1 MINSIITFSIRN
13 KLVIG
18 LFVLG
23 LIFWGGYSLRQLPI
37 DALPDITSNQVQVIT
52 QSPALATSEVE
63 KFITYPLEISLR
75 TIPNVK
81 DIRSVSRMGLS
92 IITVVFEDEVATE
105 VTRQQVAEKLKAAE
119 PYLLQGAGVPEMAP
133 ITTGLGEFF
142 QYTLEVDPAFKDQ
155 YSLADL
161 RTYQDW
167 LIKRQLLGIKGVVE
181 VSSFGGDLK
190 QYEVAVNPERLR
202 AMNVSVNQVFK
213 AIQINNSNSGGSYLE
228 KGTDAYFIRSE
239 GMLTSLEDIENTVV
253 AQRGE
258 AGLPILVKDVAKV
271 GFGKAVRYGAMTRN
285 GEGEAVGGVMLLL
298 KGANAN
304 QVVQDVKVQM
314 EIIGKTLPQ
323 GIKIVPYLDRSVL
336 IGRSIN
342 TVEKNLIEGGLIVVF
357 ILVLLLG
364 NWRAGLIVASV
375 IPLCLLFAFALMHI
389 FGVSANLMS
398 LGAIDFG
405 LIVDGAVIIVESIIH
420 RLHSHRKG
428 EELSQQAMDEEVGIS
443 AKAIF
448 GSAAFGV
455 IIILIVYLPIMALGG
470 IEGKMFRPMAQTV
483 SFAILGALILSLTY
497 VPMMSALFLDKK
509 ISHEITIADRIMGF
523 LYRGYQ
529 PIIHW
534 ALQQRKWVVIGA
546 FGLFSASIALF
557 MTLGGEFIPELNEGD
572 FAVETLLPTNAS
584 LSQSIKVNTAAQAM
598 LLKKF
603 PTEIKQ
609 VVSRIGASEIP
620 TDPMGIN
627 SCDLIIQLKDPSE
640 WKNAE
645 TMEELEEKM
654 DAALDVYPEVNFE
667 FTQPIQMRF
676 NELIAGVKSDIAVKI
691 FGEDLQELFDH
702 ATEASR
708 YIRSIDGVGD
718 IKVQQIDGIPQLV
731 VKYNRVKMAQYG
743 LNVNEVNSAIKMTF
757 AGETAGIVMEGEK
770 RFDLVIR
777 MDSVHRQDIQNLR
790 ELYID
795 LPSGSQIP
803 LQEVADVNYENAPL
817 EISRDNT
824 HRRITIGINV
834 RGRDVESVVADIQ
847 KAMKDKIVLP
857 AGYYVT
863 YGGTFENLQAA
874 KSRLALVVPIALAL
888 IFILLFFTFQSFLE
902 ASIIYLAI
910 PLSAIGGVVAL
921 WLRGMP
927 FSVSAGIG
935 FIALFGVAVLNGI
948 VLLSYFK
955 QLADEGLGVE
965 ERLKKGLE
973 LRFRPVIMT
982 AAVASLGFLPMAL
995 SHSPGAEVQRPLATV
1010 VIGGLITAT
1019 FLTLVVIPVVYSLV
1033 MGRREQK
1040 LKAKGLGMIVL
1051 FILMSF
1057 SSTASGLRTP
1067 DFGLSTSD
1075 YRLVTSDSRLS
1086 TKSRSDDPLTKSN
1099 SDDSPIST
1107 LYSPL
1112 STLSLKAC
1120 LAQASQKNA
1129 LLATG
1134 LADVKTAEAFINSGK
1149 ELPKGTVDAQY
1160 GKTQT
1165 STSQDYTLMFSQSIP
1180 WPTLLKAQV
1189 KALTS
1194 AKVMSEK
1201 RLKITQNLVASSVKF
1216 YYYQILAQQKNLQFL
1231 ASQDSLYTQMKRAAT
1246 IKFEQG
1252 ETNRLELMAAETRLR
1267 EFQQKRI
1274 ALEADQKTA
1283 YQNLAYWINEPGEFE
1298 IEGKESLAM
1307 ESGATGLDLSKNP
1320 TIELLAEQ
1328 VEHGK
1333 LLTAVERER
1342 LKPDVRIGMTN
1353 QSIENVGG
1361 QNFIQAGLAIPI
1373 FGKGQKAKIASA
1385 KLQEEAFIS
1394 QKIQAES
1401 ALQTDYK
1408 NAEAAVAKYRASL
1421 AYYTATALP
1430 QAALLEK
1437 TALKSYQQGEIEYVE
1452 MLQNTQQAWQI
1463 RESYIREVNAYNQAI
1478 ITRQTLIGNE

>member
-1 MINSIITFSIRN
+1 
-13 KLVIG
+13 
-18 LFVLG
+18 
-23 LIFWGGYSLRQLPI
+23 
-37 DALPDITSNQVQVIT
+37 
-52 QSPALATSEVE
+52 
-63 KFITYPLEISLR
+63 
-75 TIPNVK
+75 
-81 DIRSVSRMGLS
+81 
-92 IITVVFEDEVATE
+92 
-105 VTRQQVAEKLKAAE
+105 
-119 PYLLQGAGVPEMAP
+119 
-133 ITTGLGEFF
+133 
-142 QYTLEVDPAFKDQ
+142 
-155 YSLADL
+155 
-161 RTYQDW
+161 
-167 LIKRQLLGIKGVVE
+167 
-181 VSSFGGDLK
+181 
-190 QYEVAVNPERLR
+190 
-202 AMNVSVNQVFK
+202 
-213 AIQINNSNSGGSYLE
+213 
-228 KGTDAYFIRSE
+228 
-239 GMLTSLEDIENTVV
+239 
-253 AQRGE
+253 
-258 AGLPILVKDVAKV
+258 
-271 GFGKAVRYGAMTRN
+271 
-285 GEGEAVGGVMLLL
+285 
-298 KGANAN
+298 
-304 QVVQDVKVQM
+304 
-314 EIIGKTLPQ
+314 
-323 GIKIVPYLDRSVL
+323 
-336 IGRSIN
+336 
-342 TVEKNLIEGGLIVVF
+342 
-357 ILVLLLG
+357 
-364 NWRAGLIVASV
+364 
-375 IPLCLLFAFALMHI
+375 
-389 FGVSANLMS
+389 
-398 LGAIDFG
+398 
-405 LIVDGAVIIVESIIH
+405 
-420 RLHSHRKG
+420 
-428 EELSQQAMDEEVGIS
+428 
-443 AKAIF
+443 
-448 GSAAFGV
+448 
-455 IIILIVYLPIMALGG
+455 
-470 IEGKMFRPMAQTV
+470 
-483 SFAILGALILSLTY
+483 
-497 VPMMSALFLDKK
+497 
-509 ISHEITIADRIMGF
+509 
-523 LYRGYQ
+523 
-529 PIIHW
+529 
-534 ALQQRKWVVIGA
+534 
-546 FGLFSASIALF
+546 
-557 MTLGGEFIPELNEGD
+557 
-572 FAVETLLPTNAS
+572 
-584 LSQSIKVNTAAQAM
+584 
-598 LLKKF
+598 
-603 PTEIKQ
+603 
-609 VVSRIGASEIP
+609 
-620 TDPMGIN
+620 MGIN
-627 SCDLIIQLKDPSE
+627 SCDLIIQLKDPSV

-654 DAALDVYPEVNFE
+654 DKELDAFPEVSFE

-691 FGEDLQELFDH
+691 FGEDLQLLFDQ

-708 YIRSIDGVGD
+708 YIRSIEGVGD
-718 IKVQQIDGIPQLV
+718 IKVQQIEGIPQLV

-770 RFDLVIR
+770 RFDLVVR

-803 LQEVADVNYENAPL
+803 LQEVAEVAYENAPL

-847 KAMKDKIVLP
+847 KVMKNKITLP

-888 IFILLFFTFQSFLE
+888 IFVLLFFTFQSFLE
-902 ASIIYLAI
+902 AAIIYLAI

-948 VLLSYFK
+948 VLLSFFK

-1033 MGRREQK
+1033 MGRREAK
-1040 LKAKGLGMIVL
+1040 LKAKGLGMIMLFMVL
-1051 FILMSF
+1051 SF
-1057 SSTASGLRTP
+1057 ASFAKNPISTLYSPISSLN
-1067 DFGLSTSD
+1067 STSD
-1075 YRLVTSDSRLS
+1075 YRLA
-1086 TKSRSDDPLTKSN
+1086 TKSH

-1107 LYSPL
+1107 LYSPI
-1112 STLSLKAC
+1112 SSLSLKAC
-1120 LAQASQKNA
+1120 LARASQKNA

-1134 LADVKTAEAFINSGK
+1134 IADVKTAEALINSGK

-1165 STSQDYTLMFSQSIP
+1165 FSSQDYTVMASQSIP

-1194 AKVMSEK
+1194 AKVLSEK

-1216 YYYQILAQQKNLQFL
+1216 YYYQILAQQKNLVFL
-1231 ASQDSLYTQMKRAAT
+1231 ASQDSLYSQMKRAAT
-1246 IKFEQG
+1246 IKFQQG

-1267 EFQQKRI
+1267 EFQQKKI

-1283 YQNLAYWINEPGEFE
+1283 YQNLAYWINEPGEFT
-1298 IEGKESLAM
+1298 IEGLEPLTM
-1307 ESGATGLDLSKNP
+1307 ESGIAAFDPAKNP

-1342 LKPDVRIGMTN
+1342 LKPDVRIGVTT
-1353 QSIENVGG
+1353 QSIDNVGG
-1361 QNFIQAGLAIPI
+1361 QNFVQAGLAIPI

-1394 QKIQAES
+1394 QKIQTES

-1421 AYYTATALP
+1421 AYYTTTALP
-1430 QAALLEK
+1430 QAILLEK

-1463 RESYIREVNAYNQAI
+1463 RESYLQEVNAYNQAI
-1478 ITRQTLIGNE
+1478 ITRQTIIGNE

>member
-1 MINSIITFSIRN
+1 
-13 KLVIG
+13 
-18 LFVLG
+18 
-23 LIFWGGYSLRQLPI
+23 
-37 DALPDITSNQVQVIT
+37 
-52 QSPALATSEVE
+52 
-63 KFITYPLEISLR
+63 
-75 TIPNVK
+75 
-81 DIRSVSRMGLS
+81 
-92 IITVVFEDEVATE
+92 

-181 VSSFGGDLK
+181 VSSFGGNLK

-202 AMNVSVNQVFK
+202 AMNVSVNEVFK

-253 AQRGE
+253 SQRGE

-336 IGRSIN
+336 IGRAIN

-364 NWRAGLIVASV
+364 NLRAGLIVASV

-428 EELSQQAMDEEVGIS
+428 EELSQHAMDEEVGIS

-497 VPMMSALFLDKK
+497 VPMMSALFLSKK

-534 ALQQRKWVVIGA
+534 ALKQRKWVVIGA

-645 TMEELEEKM
+645 TMEELEAKM

-708 YIRSIDGVGD
+708 YIRTIDGVGD

-770 RFDLVIR
+770 RFDLVVR

-803 LQEVADVNYENAPL
+803 LQEVAEVNYENAPL

-847 KAMKDKIVLP
+847 KVMKNKITLP

-888 IFILLFFTFQSFLE
+888 IFVLLFFTFQSFLE
-902 ASIIYLAI
+902 AAIIYLAI

-948 VLLSYFK
+948 VLLSFFK
-955 QLADEGLGVE
+955 QLADEGLSVE

-1019 FLTLVVIPVVYSLV
+1019 FLTLVVIPVVYSIV

-1057 SSTASGLRTP
+1057 SGIASGL
-1067 DFGLSTSD
+1067 STID
-1075 YRLVTSDSRLS
+1075 YRLSTKSQSDDPLTMSCSDDPRLSTIDYRLSTSDSRLP
-1086 TKSRSDDPLTKSN
+1086 TIDYR
-1099 SDDSPIST
+1099 
-1107 LYSPL
+1107 
-1112 STLSLKAC
+1112 LSLKAC
-1120 LAQASQKNA
+1120 LSQASQRNA

-1134 LADVKTAEAFINSGK
+1134 LADVKTAEAFIQSGK

-1160 GKTQT
+1160 GRVQT
-1165 STSQDYTLMFSQSIP
+1165 YYSQDYTLVASQSIP

-1189 KALTS
+1189 KSLTS

-1216 YYYQILAQQKNLQFL
+1216 YYYQILAQQKNLAFL
-1231 ASQDSLYTQMKRAAT
+1231 GSQDSLYTQMKRAAT
-1246 IKFEQG
+1246 IKFQQG

-1267 EFQQKRI
+1267 EFQQKRLS
-1274 ALEADQKTA
+1274 LEADQKTA

-1298 IEGKESLAM
+1298 IEGKESLTM
-1307 ESGATGLDLSKNP
+1307 ESGPAGLNLSKNP

-1342 LKPDVRIGMTN
+1342 LKPDLRIGVTT

-1361 QNFIQAGLAIPI
+1361 QNFVQAGLAIPI

-1385 KLQEEAFIS
+1385 KLQEEAFVS

-1463 RESYIREVNAYNQAI
+1463 RESYIQEVNAYNQAI

>member
-1 MINSIITFSIRN
+1 MINSIISFSIRN
-13 KLVIG
+13 KLVVG

-23 LIFWGGYSLRQLPI
+23 LIFWGGYSLSKLPI

-52 QSPALATSEVE
+52 QSPALAASEVE

-81 DIRSVSRMGLS
+81 DIRSISRMGMS

-119 PYLLQGAGVPEMAP
+119 PYLLQGSGIPELAP

-167 LIKRQLLGIKGVVE
+167 IIKRQLLGIKGVVE
-181 VSSFGGDLK
+181 VSSYGGHLK
-190 QYEVAVNPERLR
+190 QYEVAVDPERLR
-202 AMNVSVNQVFK
+202 AMNVSVNEVFK
-213 AIQINNSNSGGSYLE
+213 AIQINNSNSGGGYIE
-228 KGTDAYFIRSE
+228 KGSDAYFIRSE

-253 AQRGE
+253 SQRGE
-258 AGLPILVKDVAKV
+258 AGLPVLVKDVAKV
-271 GFGKAVRYGAMTRN
+271 GFGKAIRYGAMTRN
-285 GEGEAVGGVMLLL
+285 GKGEAVGAVMLLL

-304 QVVQDVKVQM
+304 QVVQDVKAQL

-323 GIKIVPYLDRSVL
+323 GVHVVPYLDRSVL
-336 IGRSIN
+336 IGRAIN

-364 NWRAGLIVASV
+364 NLRAGLIVASV

-497 VPMMSALFLDKK
+497 VPMMSALFLSKK

-529 PIIHW
+529 PLIHW
-534 ALQQRKWVVIGA
+534 ALKQRKWVVIGA

-572 FAVETLLPTNAS
+572 FAVETILPTNAS
-584 LSQSIKVNTAAQAM
+584 LSQSIKINSAAQAM

-603 PTEIKQ
+603 PTEVKQ
-609 VVSRIGASEIP
+609 IVSRIGASEIP
-620 TDPMGIN
+620 TDPMGVN
-627 SCDLIIQLKDPSE
+627 ACDLIIQLKDPSE

-645 TMEELEEKM
+645 TMEELEAKM
-654 DAALDVYPEVNFE
+654 DEALDVYPEVNFE

-770 RFDLVIR
+770 RFDLVVR

-803 LQEVADVNYENAPL
+803 LQEVAEVNYENAPL

-847 KAMKDKIVLP
+847 KVMKNKITLP

-888 IFILLFFTFQSFLE
+888 IFVLLFFTFQSFLE
-902 ASIIYLAI
+902 AAIIYLAI

-955 QLADEGLGVE
+955 QLANEGLGVE

-1019 FLTLVVIPVVYSLV
+1019 FLTLVVIPVVYSIV

-1057 SSTASGLRTP
+1057 SSFAETKPEATK
-1067 DFGLSTSD
+1067 TQ
-1075 YRLVTSDSRLS
+1075 S
-1086 TKSRSDDPLTKSN
+1086 TKSRSDDPLTKSR
-1099 SDDSPIST
+1099 SDDPR
-1107 LYSPL
+1107 
-1112 STLSLKAC
+1112 LSLKTC
-1120 LAQASQKNA
+1120 LSLASTRNA

-1134 LADVKTAEAFINSGK
+1134 LADIKTAEALINSGK

-1165 STSQDYTLMFSQSIP
+1165 YYSQDFTVMASQSIP

-1189 KALTS
+1189 KSLTS
-1194 AKVMSEK
+1194 AKVLSEK

-1216 YYYQILAQQKNLQFL
+1216 YYYQILAQQKNLTFL
-1231 ASQDSLYTQMKRAAT
+1231 ASQDSLYTLMKRAAT
-1246 IKFEQG
+1246 IKFQQG

-1307 ESGATGLDLSKNP
+1307 ESGQAGLDLSKNP

-1342 LKPDVRIGMTN
+1342 LKPDLRIGVTT

-1361 QNFIQAGLAIPI
+1361 QNFVQAGLAIPI

-1385 KLQEEAFIS
+1385 KLQEEAFVS

-1421 AYYTATALP
+1421 AYYTSTALP

-1463 RESYIREVNAYNQAI
+1463 RESYIQEVNAYNQAI
-1478 ITRQTLIGNE
+1478 ITRQTIIGNE

>member
-1 MINSIITFSIRN
+1 
-13 KLVIG
+13 
-18 LFVLG
+18 
-23 LIFWGGYSLRQLPI
+23 
-37 DALPDITSNQVQVIT
+37 
-52 QSPALATSEVE
+52 
-63 KFITYPLEISLR
+63 
-75 TIPNVK
+75 
-81 DIRSVSRMGLS
+81 
-92 IITVVFEDEVATE
+92 
-105 VTRQQVAEKLKAAE
+105 
-119 PYLLQGAGVPEMAP
+119 
-133 ITTGLGEFF
+133 
-142 QYTLEVDPAFKDQ
+142 
-155 YSLADL
+155 
-161 RTYQDW
+161 
-167 LIKRQLLGIKGVVE
+167 
-181 VSSFGGDLK
+181 
-190 QYEVAVNPERLR
+190 
-202 AMNVSVNQVFK
+202 
-213 AIQINNSNSGGSYLE
+213 
-228 KGTDAYFIRSE
+228 
-239 GMLTSLEDIENTVV
+239 
-253 AQRGE
+253 
-258 AGLPILVKDVAKV
+258 
-271 GFGKAVRYGAMTRN
+271 
-285 GEGEAVGGVMLLL
+285 
-298 KGANAN
+298 
-304 QVVQDVKVQM
+304 
-314 EIIGKTLPQ
+314 
-323 GIKIVPYLDRSVL
+323 
-336 IGRSIN
+336 
-342 TVEKNLIEGGLIVVF
+342 
-357 ILVLLLG
+357 
-364 NWRAGLIVASV
+364 
-375 IPLCLLFAFALMHI
+375 
-389 FGVSANLMS
+389 
-398 LGAIDFG
+398 
-405 LIVDGAVIIVESIIH
+405 
-420 RLHSHRKG
+420 
-428 EELSQQAMDEEVGIS
+428 
-443 AKAIF
+443 
-448 GSAAFGV
+448 
-455 IIILIVYLPIMALGG
+455 
-470 IEGKMFRPMAQTV
+470 
-483 SFAILGALILSLTY
+483 
-497 VPMMSALFLDKK
+497 
-509 ISHEITIADRIMGF
+509 
-523 LYRGYQ
+523 
-529 PIIHW
+529 
-534 ALQQRKWVVIGA
+534 
-546 FGLFSASIALF
+546 
-557 MTLGGEFIPELNEGD
+557 
-572 FAVETLLPTNAS
+572 
-584 LSQSIKVNTAAQAM
+584 M

-645 TMEELEEKM
+645 TMQELEEKM
-654 DAALDVYPEVNFE
+654 DKALDVYPEVNFE

-702 ATEASR
+702 ATEDSR
-708 YIRSIDGVGD
+708 YIRQIDGVGD

-731 VKYNRVKMAQYG
+731 VKYNRVKMARYG
-743 LNVNEVNSAIKMTF
+743 LNINEVNAAIKMTF

-770 RFDLVIR
+770 RFDLVVR
-777 MDSVHRQDIQNLR
+777 LDSLHRQDIQNLR

-795 LPSGSQIP
+795 LPSGAQIP

-847 KAMKDKIVLP
+847 KVMKNKITLP

-888 IFILLFFTFQSFLE
+888 IFVLLFFTFQSFLE
-902 ASIIYLAI
+902 AAIIYLAI
-910 PLSAIGGVVAL
+910 PLSAIGGIVAL

-948 VLLSYFK
+948 VLLSFFK

-1019 FLTLVVIPVVYSLV
+1019 FLTLVVIPVVYSIV
-1033 MGRREQK
+1033 MGRKEAK
-1040 LKAKGLGMIVL
+1040 LNAKGLGMIVM
-1051 FILMSF
+1051 FILLSF
-1057 SSTASGLRTP
+1057 TTFSSGLR
-1067 DFGLSTSD
+1067 TSD
-1075 YRLVTSDSRLS
+1075 YRLMASDLRTPSLR
-1086 TKSRSDDPLTKSN
+1086 T
-1099 SDDSPIST
+1099 ISLRT
-1107 LYSPL
+1107 C
-1112 STLSLKAC
+1112 LSL
-1120 LAQASQKNA
+1120 ASTRNA

-1149 ELPKGTVDAQY
+1149 ELPKSTMEAQY

-1165 STSQDYTLMFSQSIP
+1165 YYSQDYTIMASQSIP

-1194 AKVMSEK
+1194 AKVLSEK
-1201 RLKITQNLVASSVKF
+1201 RLKISQNLVASSVKY
-1216 YYYQILAQQKNLQFL
+1216 YYYQILAQQKNGQFL
-1231 ASQDSLYTQMKRAAT
+1231 RSQDSLYTQMKRAAT
-1246 IKFEQG
+1246 IKFQQG

-1298 IEGKESLAM
+1298 IEGKEPLTM
-1307 ESGATGLDLSKNP
+1307 ESGIATFDPAKNP
-1320 TIELLAEQ
+1320 TIELLSEQ

-1342 LKPDVRIGMTN
+1342 LKPDVRFGVTT

-1361 QNFIQAGLAIPI
+1361 QNFVQAGLAIPL
-1373 FGKGQKAKIASA
+1373 FMKGQKAKIASA
-1385 KLQEEAFIS
+1385 KLQEEAYVS
-1394 QKIQAES
+1394 QKIQTES

-1421 AYYTATALP
+1421 AYYTSTAIP
-1430 QAALLEK
+1430 QADLLEK

-1463 RESYIREVNAYNQAI
+1463 RESYLQEVNAYNQAI
-1478 ITRQTLIGNE
+1478 ITRQTIIGNE

>member
-1 MINSIITFSIRN
+1 MLNFKIMIHSIITFSIRN
-13 KLVIG
+13 KLVVG

-142 QYTLEVDPAFKDQ
+142 QYTLEVAPAFKDQ
-155 YSLADL
+155 YSLSDL

-181 VSSFGGDLK
+181 VSSFGGNLK

-420 RLHSHRKG
+420 RLHNHRKG
-428 EELSQQAMDEEVGIS
+428 EELSQQEMDEEVGIS

-448 GSAAFGV
+448 SSAAFGV

-509 ISHEITIADRIMGF
+509 ISHDITIADRIMGF

-534 ALQQRKWVVIGA
+534 ALKQRKWVIIGA

-572 FAVETLLPTNAS
+572 FAVETILPTNAS

-645 TMEELEEKM
+645 TMEELEAKM
-654 DAALDVYPEVNFE
+654 DEALDVYPEVNFE

-708 YIRSIDGVGD
+708 YIRNIDGVGD

-770 RFDLVIR
+770 RFDLVVR

-847 KAMKDKIVLP
+847 KVMKNKITLP

-921 WLRGMP
+921 WIRGMP

-955 QLADEGLGVE
+955 QLAQEGLGVE

-995 SHSPGAEVQRPLATV
+995 SQSPGAEVQRPLATV

-1019 FLTLVVIPVVYSLV
+1019 FLTLVVIPVVYSIV

-1057 SSTASGLRTP
+1057 SSFAVTKPEATKTQ
-1067 DFGLSTSD
+1067 STKSRSD
-1075 YRLVTSDSRLS
+1075 DSRLS
-1086 TKSRSDDPLTKSN
+1086 TKSQSDDPF
-1099 SDDSPIST
+1099 IST
-1107 LYSPL
+1107 LYSPI
-1112 STLSLKAC
+1112 SSLSLKAC
-1120 LAQASQKNA
+1120 LERASTRNA

-1149 ELPKGTVDAQY
+1149 ELPKGTVDGQY

-1201 RLKITQNLVASSVKF
+1201 RLKITQNLVVSSVKF
-1216 YYYQILAQQKNLQFL
+1216 YYYQILAQQKNLEFL

-1246 IKFEQG
+1246 IKFQQG

-1298 IEGKESLAM
+1298 IEGKESVTM
-1307 ESGATGLDLSKNP
+1307 ESGAAGLDLSKNP
-1320 TIELLAEQ
+1320 TIEFLAEQ

-1353 QSIENVGG
+1353 QSIERVGG
-1361 QNFIQAGLAIPI
+1361 QNFVQAGLAIPI

-1385 KLQEEAFIS
+1385 KLQEEAFAS

-1421 AYYTATALP
+1421 AYYTSTALP
-1430 QAALLEK
+1430 QAILLEK

-1463 RESYIREVNAYNQAI
+1463 RESYIQEVNAYNQAI
-1478 ITRQTLIGNE
+1478 ITRQTIIGNE

>member
-1 MINSIITFSIRN
+1 MLNFKIMIHSIITFSIRN
-13 KLVIG
+13 KLVVG

-92 IITVVFEDEVATE
+92 IITVVFEDDVATE

-181 VSSFGGDLK
+181 VSSFGGNLK

-228 KGTDAYFIRSE
+228 KGTDAFFIRSE
-239 GMLTSLEDIENTVV
+239 GMLTSLADIENTVV

-258 AGLPILVKDVAKV
+258 AGLPVLVKDVAKV

-285 GEGEAVGGVMLLL
+285 GQGEAVGGVMLLL

-336 IGRSIN
+336 IGRAIN

-357 ILVLLLG
+357 ILILLLG

-428 EELSQQAMDEEVGIS
+428 QELSQHEMDEEVGIS

-448 GSAAFGV
+448 SSAAFGV

-509 ISHEITIADRIMGF
+509 ISHDITIADRIMGF

-534 ALQQRKWVVIGA
+534 ALKQRKSVIIGA
-546 FGLFSASIALF
+546 FGLFAASGALF

-598 LLKKF
+598 LMKKF

-640 WKNAE
+640 WKNAK

-654 DAALDVYPEVNFE
+654 DKELDAFPEVNFE

-708 YIRSIDGVGD
+708 YIRQIDGVGD

-731 VKYNRVKMAQYG
+731 VKYNRVKMSQYG

-770 RFDLVIR
+770 RFDLVVR

-847 KAMKDKIVLP
+847 KVMKNKITLP

-888 IFILLFFTFQSFLE
+888 IFVLLFFTFQSFLE

-921 WLRGMP
+921 WIRGMP

-948 VLLSYFK
+948 VLLSFFK
-955 QLADEGLGVE
+955 QLADEGLSVE

-995 SHSPGAEVQRPLATV
+995 SQSPGAEVQRPLATV

-1019 FLTLVVIPVVYSLV
+1019 FLTLVVIPVVYSIV
-1033 MGRREQK
+1033 MGRREKK

-1057 SSTASGLRTP
+1057 SSFA
-1067 DFGLSTSD
+1067 
-1075 YRLVTSDSRLS
+1075 VTKPEA
-1086 TKSRSDDPLTKSN
+1086 TKSRSDDPLTKSR
-1099 SDDSPIST
+1099 SDDPR
-1107 LYSPL
+1107 
-1112 STLSLKAC
+1112 LSLKTC
-1120 LAQASQKNA
+1120 LTLASTRNA

-1149 ELPKGTVDAQY
+1149 ELPKGTVDGQY

-1201 RLKITQNLVASSVKF
+1201 RLKITQNLVVSSVKF
-1216 YYYQILAQQKNLQFL
+1216 YYYQILAQQKNLEFL

-1246 IKFEQG
+1246 IKFQQG

-1283 YQNLAYWINEPGEFE
+1283 YQNLAYWINEPSEFE

-1307 ESGATGLDLSKNP
+1307 ESGAAGLDLSKNP

-1361 QNFIQAGLAIPI
+1361 QNFVQAGLAIPI

-1385 KLQEEAFIS
+1385 KLQEEAFVS

-1408 NAEAAVAKYRASL
+1408 NAESAVAKYRASL
-1421 AYYTATALP
+1421 AYYTSTALP

-1463 RESYIREVNAYNQAI
+1463 RESYIQEVNAYNQAI

>member
-1 MINSIITFSIRN
+1 MLNFKIMINSIISFSIRN
-13 KLVIG
+13 KLVVG

-23 LIFWGGYSLRQLPI
+23 LIFWGGYSLSKLPI

-92 IITVVFEDEVATE
+92 IITVVFEDDVATE

-142 QYTLEVDPAFKDQ
+142 QYTLEIDPAFKGQ

-167 LIKRQLLGIKGVVE
+167 MIKRQLLGIKGVVE
-181 VSSFGGDLK
+181 VSSFGGHLK
-190 QYEVAVNPERLR
+190 QYEIAVNPERLR
-202 AMNVSVNQVFK
+202 AMNVSVNDVFK
-213 AIQINNSNSGGSYLE
+213 AVSINNSNSGGSYLE

-253 AQRGE
+253 SQRGE

-304 QVVQDVKVQM
+304 QVVQDVKAQM

-323 GIKIVPYLDRSVL
+323 GIHIVPYLDRSVL
-336 IGRSIN
+336 IGRAIN

-357 ILVLLLG
+357 ILILLLG

-428 EELSQQAMDEEVGIS
+428 EELSQHAMDEEVGIS

-448 GSAAFGV
+448 SSAAFGV

-497 VPMMSALFLDKK
+497 VPMMSALFLSKK
-509 ISHEITIADRIMGF
+509 ISHEVTIADRIMGF
-523 LYRGYQ
+523 LYGKYQ
-529 PIIHW
+529 PIINW
-534 ALQQRKWVVIGA
+534 ALKQRKWVVMGA

-557 MTLGGEFIPELNEGD
+557 MSLGGEFIPELNEGD

-654 DAALDVYPEVNFE
+654 DKALDAYPEVNFE

-708 YIRSIDGVGD
+708 YIRQIDGVGD

-770 RFDLVIR
+770 RFDLVVR

-795 LPSGSQIP
+795 MPSGSQIP
-803 LQEVADVNYENAPL
+803 LQEVADVSYENAPL

-847 KAMKDKIVLP
+847 KVMNKKITLP

-888 IFILLFFTFQSFLE
+888 IFVLLFFTFQSFLE
-902 ASIIYLAI
+902 AAIIYLAI
-910 PLSAIGGVVAL
+910 PLSAIGGIVAL

-948 VLLSYFK
+948 VLLSFFK

-1019 FLTLVVIPVVYSLV
+1019 FLTLVVIPVVYSIV

-1040 LKAKGLGMIVL
+1040 LKAKGLGMIVM
-1051 FILMSF
+1051 FILLSF
-1057 SSTASGLRTP
+1057 SGMSSGLSTVDRPLTTDHWSQSTASPAR
-1067 DFGLSTSD
+1067 
-1075 YRLVTSDSRLS
+1075 
-1086 TKSRSDDPLTKSN
+1086 
-1099 SDDSPIST
+1099 
-1107 LYSPL
+1107 
-1112 STLSLKAC
+1112 LSLKAC
-1120 LAQASQKNA
+1120 LARASQKNA

-1134 LADVKTAEAFINSGK
+1134 IADVKTAEAFINSGK

-1165 STSQDYTLMFSQSIP
+1165 YYSQDYTVMASQSIP
-1180 WPTLLKAQV
+1180 WPSLLKAQV

-1194 AKVMSEK
+1194 AKVLSEK

-1246 IKFEQG
+1246 IKFQQG

-1274 ALEADQKTA
+1274 ALESDQKTA

-1298 IEGKESLAM
+1298 IEGM
-1307 ESGATGLDLSKNP
+1307 EALTMEIGDAGFELSKNP

-1342 LKPDVRIGMTN
+1342 LKPDVRIGVTT

-1361 QNFIQAGLAIPI
+1361 QNFVQAGLAIPI
-1373 FGKGQKAKIASA
+1373 FGKAQKAKIASA
-1385 KLQEEAFIS
+1385 KLQEEAFLS
-1394 QKIQAES
+1394 QKIQTEA

-1421 AYYTATALP
+1421 AYYTSTALP

-1463 RESYIREVNAYNQAI
+1463 RESYLQEINAYNQAI
-1478 ITRQTLIGNE
+1478 ITRQTIIGNE

>member
-1 MINSIITFSIRN
+1 MLNFKIMINSIISFSIRN
-13 KLVIG
+13 KLVVG

-23 LIFWGGYSLRQLPI
+23 LVFWGGYSLSKLPI

-52 QSPALATSEVE
+52 QSPALAASEVE

-81 DIRSVSRMGLS
+81 DIRSISRMGMS

-119 PYLLQGAGVPEMAP
+119 PYLLQGSGIPELAP

-142 QYTLEVDPAFKDQ
+142 QYTLEVDPEFKDQ

-167 LIKRQLLGIKGVVE
+167 IIKRQLLGIKGVVE
-181 VSSFGGDLK
+181 VSSYGGHLK
-190 QYEVAVNPERLR
+190 QYEVAVDPERLR
-202 AMNVSVNQVFK
+202 AMNVSVNEVFK
-213 AIQINNSNSGGSYLE
+213 AIQINNSNSGGAYLE

-239 GMLTSLEDIENTVV
+239 GMLTSLDDIENTVV
-253 AQRGE
+253 SQRGE
-258 AGLPILVKDVAKV
+258 AGLPVLVKDVAKV
-271 GFGKAVRYGAMTRN
+271 GFGKAIRYGAMTRN
-285 GEGEAVGGVMLLL
+285 GKGEAVGAVMLLL

-304 QVVQDVKVQM
+304 QVVQDVKAQL

-323 GIKIVPYLDRSVL
+323 GVHVVPYLDRSVL
-336 IGRSIN
+336 IGRAIN

-364 NWRAGLIVASV
+364 NLRAGLIVASV

-428 EELSQQAMDEEVGIS
+428 EELSQHAMDEEVGIS

-497 VPMMSALFLDKK
+497 VPMMSALFLSKK
-509 ISHEITIADRIMGF
+509 ISHKITIADRIMGF
-523 LYRGYQ
+523 LYGKYQ
-529 PIIHW
+529 PIIHF
-534 ALQQRKWVVIGA
+534 ALKQRKWVVIGA

-572 FAVETLLPTNAS
+572 FAVETILPTNAS
-584 LSQSIKVNTAAQAM
+584 LSQSIKINSAAQAM

-603 PTEIKQ
+603 PTEVKQ
-609 VVSRIGASEIP
+609 IVSRIGASEIP
-620 TDPMGIN
+620 TDPMGVN
-627 SCDLIIQLKDPSE
+627 ACDLIIQLKDPSE

-645 TMEELEEKM
+645 TMEELEAKM

-708 YIRSIDGVGD
+708 YIRSIEGVGD

-770 RFDLVIR
+770 RFDLVVR

-847 KAMKDKIVLP
+847 KVMKNKITLP

-888 IFILLFFTFQSFLE
+888 IFVLLFFTFQSFLE
-902 ASIIYLAI
+902 AAIIYLAI

-948 VLLSYFK
+948 VLLSFFK

-1019 FLTLVVIPVVYSLV
+1019 FLTLVVIPVVYSIV
-1033 MGRREQK
+1033 MGRRETK
-1040 LKAKGLGMIVL
+1040 LKAKGLGMIMLFMVL
-1051 FILMSF
+1051 SF
-1057 SSTASGLRTP
+1057 AS
-1067 DFGLSTSD
+1067 FA
-1075 YRLVTSDSRLS
+1075 
-1086 TKSRSDDPLTKSN
+1086 KN
-1099 SDDSPIST
+1099 PIST
-1107 LYSPL
+1107 LYSPI
-1112 STLSLKAC
+1112 SSLSLKAC
-1120 LAQASQKNA
+1120 LARASQKNA

-1134 LADVKTAEAFINSGK
+1134 IADVKTAEALINSGR

-1165 STSQDYTLMFSQSIP
+1165 FSSQDYTVMASQSIP

-1194 AKVMSEK
+1194 AKVLSEK

-1231 ASQDSLYTQMKRAAT
+1231 ASQDSLYSQMKRAAT
-1246 IKFEQG
+1246 IKFQQG

-1283 YQNLAYWINEPGEFE
+1283 YQNLAYWINEPGEFT
-1298 IEGKESLAM
+1298 IEGLEPLTM
-1307 ESGATGLDLSKNP
+1307 ESGIAGFDPSKNP

-1342 LKPDVRIGMTN
+1342 LKPDVRIGVTT

-1361 QNFIQAGLAIPI
+1361 QNFVQAGLAIPI
-1373 FGKGQKAKIASA
+1373 FGKAQKAKIASA
-1385 KLQEEAFIS
+1385 KLQEEAFVS
-1394 QKIQAES
+1394 QKIQTES

-1421 AYYTATALP
+1421 AYYTTTALP
-1430 QAALLEK
+1430 QAILLEK

-1463 RESYIREVNAYNQAI
+1463 RESYLQEINAYNQAI
-1478 ITRQTLIGNE
+1478 ITRQTIIGNE

>member
-1 MINSIITFSIRN
+1 MLNFKIMINSIISFSIRN
-13 KLVIG
+13 KLVVG

-23 LIFWGGYSLRQLPI
+23 LVFWGGYSLSKLPI

-142 QYTLEVDPAFKDQ
+142 QYTLVVDPAFKDQ

-181 VSSFGGDLK
+181 VSSFGGNLK
-190 QYEVAVNPERLR
+190 QYEIAVNPERLR
-202 AMNVSVNQVFK
+202 AMNVSVNDVFK
-213 AIQINNSNSGGSYLE
+213 AVSINNSNSGGSYLE

-253 AQRGE
+253 SQRGE

-304 QVVQDVKVQM
+304 QVVQDVKAQM
-314 EIIGKTLPQ
+314 DIIGKTLPQ

-336 IGRSIN
+336 IGRAIN

-364 NWRAGLIVASV
+364 NLRAGLIVASV

-428 EELSQQAMDEEVGIS
+428 EELSQQSMDEEVGIS

-497 VPMMSALFLDKK
+497 VPMMSALFLSKK
-509 ISHEITIADRIMGF
+509 ISHEVTIADRIMGF
-523 LYRGYQ
+523 LYGKYQ
-529 PIIHW
+529 PIIHF
-534 ALQQRKWVVIGA
+534 ALKQRKWVVIGA

-557 MTLGGEFIPELNEGD
+557 MSLGGEFIPELNEGD

-598 LLKKF
+598 LMKKF

-640 WKNAE
+640 WKNAQ

-654 DAALDVYPEVNFE
+654 DKALDVYPEVNFE

-708 YIRSIDGVGD
+708 YIRSIEGVGD

-770 RFDLVIR
+770 RFDLVVR

-803 LQEVADVNYENAPL
+803 LQEVAEVAYENAPL

-847 KAMKDKIVLP
+847 KVMKNKITLP

-888 IFILLFFTFQSFLE
+888 IFVLLFFTFQSFLE
-902 ASIIYLAI
+902 AAIIYLAI

-948 VLLSYFK
+948 VLLSFFK
-955 QLADEGLGVE
+955 QLANEGLGVE

-1019 FLTLVVIPVVYSLV
+1019 FLTLVVIPVVYSIV
-1033 MGRREQK
+1033 MGRKEAK
-1040 LKAKGLGMIVL
+1040 LKAKGLGMIAL
-1051 FILMSF
+1051 FILLSF
-1057 SSTASGLRTP
+1057 ASFAKNPISTLHSPISSLN
-1067 DFGLSTSD
+1067 STSD
-1075 YRLVTSDSRLS
+1075 YRLA
-1086 TKSRSDDPLTKSN
+1086 TKSRSDDSR
-1099 SDDSPIST
+1099 
-1107 LYSPL
+1107 
-1112 STLSLKAC
+1112 LSLKAC
-1120 LAQASQKNA
+1120 LARASQKNA

-1134 LADVKTAEAFINSGK
+1134 IADVKTAEAFINSGK

-1165 STSQDYTLMFSQSIP
+1165 FSSQDYTVMASQSIP

-1194 AKVMSEK
+1194 AKVLSEK

-1216 YYYQILAQQKNLQFL
+1216 YYYQILAQQKNLVFL
-1231 ASQDSLYTQMKRAAT
+1231 ASQDSLYSQMKRAAT
-1246 IKFEQG
+1246 IKFQQG
-1252 ETNRLELMAAETRLR
+1252 ETNRLELMAAEARLR
-1267 EFQQKRI
+1267 EFQQKKI

-1283 YQNLAYWINEPGEFE
+1283 YQNLAYWINEPGEFT
-1298 IEGKESLAM
+1298 IEGLEPLTM
-1307 ESGATGLDLSKNP
+1307 ESGIAAFDPAKNP

-1342 LKPDVRIGMTN
+1342 LKPDVRIGVTT

-1361 QNFIQAGLAIPI
+1361 QNFVQAGLAIPI
-1373 FGKGQKAKIASA
+1373 FGKAQKAKIASA
-1385 KLQEEAFIS
+1385 KLQEEAFVS
-1394 QKIQAES
+1394 QKIQTES

-1421 AYYTATALP
+1421 AYYTTTALP
-1430 QAALLEK
+1430 QAILLEK

-1463 RESYIREVNAYNQAI
+1463 RESYLQEVNAYNQAI
-1478 ITRQTLIGNE
+1478 ITRQTIIGNE

>member
-1 MINSIITFSIRN
+1 MIHSIITFSIRN
-13 KLVIG
+13 KLVVG

-142 QYTLEVDPAFKDQ
+142 QYTLEVAPAFKNQ
-155 YSLADL
+155 YSLSDL

-181 VSSFGGDLK
+181 VSSFGGNLK

-428 EELSQQAMDEEVGIS
+428 EELSQQEMDEEVGIS

-448 GSAAFGV
+448 SSAAFGV

-509 ISHEITIADRIMGF
+509 ISHDITIADRIMGF

-534 ALQQRKWVVIGA
+534 ALKQRKWVVIGA

-572 FAVETLLPTNAS
+572 FAVETILPTNAS

-627 SCDLIIQLKDPSE
+627 ACDLIIQLKDPSE

-645 TMEELEEKM
+645 TMEELEAKM
-654 DAALDVYPEVNFE
+654 DEALDVYPEVNFE

-708 YIRSIDGVGD
+708 YIRNIDGVGD

-770 RFDLVIR
+770 RFDLVVR

-847 KAMKDKIVLP
+847 KVMKNKITLP

-921 WLRGMP
+921 WIRGMP

-955 QLADEGLGVE
+955 QLAQEGLGVE

-995 SHSPGAEVQRPLATV
+995 SQSPGAEVQRPLATV

-1019 FLTLVVIPVVYSLV
+1019 FLTLVVIPVVYSIV

-1040 LKAKGLGMIVL
+1040 LKTKGLGMIML
-1051 FILMSF
+1051 FILLSFTSF
-1057 SSTASGLRTP
+1057 SSPRT
-1067 DFGLSTSD
+1067 T
-1075 YRLVTSDSRLS
+1075 THC
-1086 TKSRSDDPLTKSN
+1086 
-1099 SDDSPIST
+1099 
-1107 LYSPL
+1107 PL
-1112 STLSLKAC
+1112 STDYCPLSTATAGSARLSLKAC
-1120 LAQASQKNA
+1120 LSLASTRNA

-1149 ELPKGTVDAQY
+1149 ELPKGTVDGQY

-1201 RLKITQNLVASSVKF
+1201 RLKITQNLVVSSVKF
-1216 YYYQILAQQKNLQFL
+1216 YYYQILAQQKNLEFL

-1246 IKFEQG
+1246 IKFQQG

-1298 IEGKESLAM
+1298 IEGKESVAM
-1307 ESGATGLDLSKNP
+1307 ESGAAGLDLSKNP

-1353 QSIENVGG
+1353 QSIERVGG
-1361 QNFIQAGLAIPI
+1361 QNFVQAGLAIPI

-1385 KLQEEAFIS
+1385 KLQEESFAS

-1421 AYYTATALP
+1421 AYYTSTALP
-1430 QAALLEK
+1430 QAILLEK

-1463 RESYIREVNAYNQAI
+1463 RESYIQEVNAYNQAI
-1478 ITRQTLIGNE
+1478 ITRQTIIGNE

>member
-1 MINSIITFSIRN
+1 MINSIISFSIRN
-13 KLVIG
+13 KLVVG

-23 LIFWGGYSLRQLPI
+23 LVFWGGYSLSKLPI

-92 IITVVFEDEVATE
+92 IITVVFEDDVATE

-142 QYTLEVDPAFKDQ
+142 QYTLVVDPDFKEQ

-181 VSSFGGDLK
+181 VSSFGGNLK
-190 QYEVAVNPERLR
+190 QYEIAVNPERLR
-202 AMNVSVNQVFK
+202 AMNVSVNDVFK
-213 AIQINNSNSGGSYLE
+213 AVSINNSNSGGSYLE

-253 AQRGE
+253 SQRGE

-304 QVVQDVKVQM
+304 QVVQDVKAQM
-314 EIIGKTLPQ
+314 DIIGKTLPQ

-336 IGRSIN
+336 IGRAIN

-364 NWRAGLIVASV
+364 NLRAGLIVASV

-428 EELSQQAMDEEVGIS
+428 EELSQHAMDEEVGIS

-497 VPMMSALFLDKK
+497 VPMMSALFLSKK
-509 ISHEITIADRIMGF
+509 ISHEVTIADRIMGF
-523 LYRGYQ
+523 LYGKYL
-529 PIIHW
+529 PIIHF
-534 ALQQRKWVVIGA
+534 ALKQRKWVVIGA

-557 MTLGGEFIPELNEGD
+557 MSLGGEFIPELNEGD

-584 LSQSIKVNTAAQAM
+584 LSQSIKINTAAQAM
-598 LLKKF
+598 LMKKF
-603 PTEIKQ
+603 PTEIRQ

-654 DAALDVYPEVNFE
+654 DKALDVYPEVNFE

-708 YIRSIDGVGD
+708 YIRSIEGVGD

-770 RFDLVIR
+770 RFDLVVR

-803 LQEVADVNYENAPL
+803 LQEVAEVAYENAPL

-847 KAMKDKIVLP
+847 KVMKNKITLP

-888 IFILLFFTFQSFLE
+888 IFVLLFFTFQSFLE
-902 ASIIYLAI
+902 AAIIYLAI
-910 PLSAIGGVVAL
+910 PLSAIGGIVAL

-948 VLLSYFK
+948 VLLSFFK

-1019 FLTLVVIPVVYSLV
+1019 FLTLVVIPVVYSIV
-1033 MGRREQK
+1033 MGRREAK
-1040 LKAKGLGMIVL
+1040 LKAKGLGMIAL
-1051 FILMSF
+1051 FMFLSF
-1057 SSTASGLRTP
+1057 STFAVTKSQ
-1067 DFGLSTSD
+1067 SD
-1075 YRLVTSDSRLS
+1075 DPLTKTKS
-1086 TKSRSDDPLTKSN
+1086 TKSRSDDTR
-1099 SDDSPIST
+1099 
-1107 LYSPL
+1107 
-1112 STLSLKAC
+1112 LSLKAC
-1120 LAQASQKNA
+1120 LARASQKNA

-1134 LADVKTAEAFINSGK
+1134 IADVKTAEALINSGR

-1165 STSQDYTLMFSQSIP
+1165 YYSQDYTVMASQSIP

-1194 AKVMSEK
+1194 EKVLSEK

-1216 YYYQILAQQKNLQFL
+1216 YYYQILAQQKNLVFL

-1246 IKFEQG
+1246 IKFQQG

-1283 YQNLAYWINEPGEFE
+1283 YQNLAYWINEPGEFT
-1298 IEGKESLAM
+1298 IEGQEPLTM
-1307 ESGATGLDLSKNP
+1307 ESGVAAFDPAKNP

-1342 LKPDVRIGMTN
+1342 LKPDVRFGLTT

-1361 QNFIQAGLAIPI
+1361 QNFVQAGLAIPI
-1373 FGKGQKAKIASA
+1373 FGKAQKAKIASA
-1385 KLQEEAFIS
+1385 KLQEEAFLS
-1394 QKIQAES
+1394 QKIQTES

-1421 AYYTATALP
+1421 AYYTTMALP
-1430 QAALLEK
+1430 QAILLEK

-1463 RESYIREVNAYNQAI
+1463 RESYLQEVNAYNQAI
-1478 ITRQTLIGNE
+1478 ITRQTIIGNE

>member
-1 MINSIITFSIRN
+1 MINSIISFSIRN
-13 KLVIG
+13 KLVVG

-23 LIFWGGYSLRQLPI
+23 LIFWGGYSLSKLPI

-52 QSPALATSEVE
+52 QSPALAASEVE

-81 DIRSVSRMGLS
+81 DIRSISRMGMS

-119 PYLLQGAGVPEMAP
+119 PYLLQGSGIPELAP

-167 LIKRQLLGIKGVVE
+167 IIKRQLLGIKGVVE
-181 VSSFGGDLK
+181 VSSYGGHLK
-190 QYEVAVNPERLR
+190 QYEVAVDPERLR
-202 AMNVSVNQVFK
+202 AMNVSVNEVFK
-213 AIQINNSNSGGSYLE
+213 AIQINNSNSGGGYIE

-253 AQRGE
+253 SQRGE
-258 AGLPILVKDVAKV
+258 AGLPVLVKDVAKV
-271 GFGKAVRYGAMTRN
+271 GFGKAIRYGAMTRN
-285 GEGEAVGGVMLLL
+285 GKGEAVGAVMLLL

-304 QVVQDVKVQM
+304 QVVQDVKAQL

-323 GIKIVPYLDRSVL
+323 GVHVVPYLDRSVL
-336 IGRSIN
+336 IGRAIN

-364 NWRAGLIVASV
+364 NLRAGLIVASV

-497 VPMMSALFLDKK
+497 VPMMSALFLSKK

-529 PIIHW
+529 PLIHW
-534 ALQQRKWVVIGA
+534 ALKQRKWVVIGA

-572 FAVETLLPTNAS
+572 FAVETILPTNAS
-584 LSQSIKVNTAAQAM
+584 LSQSIKINSAAQAM

-603 PTEIKQ
+603 PTEVKQ
-609 VVSRIGASEIP
+609 IVSRIGASEIP
-620 TDPMGIN
+620 TDPMGVN
-627 SCDLIIQLKDPSE
+627 ACDLIIQLKDPSE

-645 TMEELEEKM
+645 TMEELEAKM
-654 DAALDVYPEVNFE
+654 DEALDVYPEVNFE

-770 RFDLVIR
+770 RFDLVVR

-803 LQEVADVNYENAPL
+803 LQEVAEVNYENAPL

-847 KAMKDKIVLP
+847 KVMKNKITLP

-888 IFILLFFTFQSFLE
+888 IFVLLFFTFQSFLE
-902 ASIIYLAI
+902 AAIIYLAI

-955 QLADEGLGVE
+955 QLANEGLGVE

-1019 FLTLVVIPVVYSLV
+1019 FLTLVVIPVVYSIV

-1057 SSTASGLRTP
+1057 SSFAETKPEATK
-1067 DFGLSTSD
+1067 TQ
-1075 YRLVTSDSRLS
+1075 S
-1086 TKSRSDDPLTKSN
+1086 TKSRSDDPLTKSR
-1099 SDDSPIST
+1099 SDDPR
-1107 LYSPL
+1107 
-1112 STLSLKAC
+1112 LSLKAC
-1120 LAQASQKNA
+1120 LSLASTRNA

-1134 LADVKTAEAFINSGK
+1134 LADVKTAEALINSGK

-1165 STSQDYTLMFSQSIP
+1165 YYSQDFTVMASQSIP

-1189 KALTS
+1189 KSLTS
-1194 AKVMSEK
+1194 AKVLSEK

-1216 YYYQILAQQKNLQFL
+1216 YYYQILAQQKNLTFL
-1231 ASQDSLYTQMKRAAT
+1231 ASQDSLYTLMKRAAT
-1246 IKFEQG
+1246 IKFQQG

-1307 ESGATGLDLSKNP
+1307 ESGQAGLDLSKNP

-1333 LLTAVERER
+1333 LLTAVEIER
-1342 LKPDVRIGMTN
+1342 LKPDLRIGVTT

-1361 QNFIQAGLAIPI
+1361 QNFVQAGLAIPI

-1385 KLQEEAFIS
+1385 KLQEEAFVS

-1421 AYYTATALP
+1421 AYYTSTALP

-1463 RESYIREVNAYNQAI
+1463 RESYIQEVNAYNQAI

>member
-1 MINSIITFSIRN
+1 MINSIISFSIRN
-13 KLVIG
+13 KLVVG

-23 LIFWGGYSLRQLPI
+23 LIFWGGYSLSKLPI

-52 QSPALATSEVE
+52 QSPALAASEVE

-81 DIRSVSRMGLS
+81 DIRSISRMGMS

-119 PYLLQGAGVPEMAP
+119 PYLLQGSGIPELAP

-167 LIKRQLLGIKGVVE
+167 IIKRQLLGIKGVVE
-181 VSSFGGDLK
+181 VSSYGGHLK
-190 QYEVAVNPERLR
+190 QYEVAVDPERLR
-202 AMNVSVNQVFK
+202 AMNVSVNEVFK
-213 AIQINNSNSGGSYLE
+213 AIQINNSNSGGGYIE

-253 AQRGE
+253 SQRGE
-258 AGLPILVKDVAKV
+258 AGLPVLVKDVAKV
-271 GFGKAVRYGAMTRN
+271 GFGKAIRYGAMTRN
-285 GEGEAVGGVMLLL
+285 GKGEAVGAVMLLL

-304 QVVQDVKVQM
+304 QVVQDVKAQL

-323 GIKIVPYLDRSVL
+323 GVHVVPYLDRSVL
-336 IGRSIN
+336 IGRAIN

-364 NWRAGLIVASV
+364 NLRAGLIVASV

-497 VPMMSALFLDKK
+497 VPMMSALFLSKK

-529 PIIHW
+529 PLIHW
-534 ALQQRKWVVIGA
+534 ALKQRKWVVIGA

-572 FAVETLLPTNAS
+572 FAVETILPTNAS
-584 LSQSIKVNTAAQAM
+584 LSQSIKINSAAQAM

-603 PTEIKQ
+603 PTEVKQ
-609 VVSRIGASEIP
+609 IVSRIGASEIP
-620 TDPMGIN
+620 TDPMGVN
-627 SCDLIIQLKDPSE
+627 ACDLIIQLKDPSE

-645 TMEELEEKM
+645 TMEELEAKM

-770 RFDLVIR
+770 RFDLVVR

-803 LQEVADVNYENAPL
+803 LQEVAEVNYENAPL

-847 KAMKDKIVLP
+847 KVMKNKITLP

-888 IFILLFFTFQSFLE
+888 IFVLLFFTFQSFLE
-902 ASIIYLAI
+902 AAIIYLAI

-948 VLLSYFK
+948 VLLSFFK

-1019 FLTLVVIPVVYSLV
+1019 FLTLVVIPVVYSIV

-1057 SSTASGLRTP
+1057 SSTASGL
-1067 DFGLSTSD
+1067 STID
-1075 YRLVTSDSRLS
+1075 YRLSTSDSRLP
-1086 TKSRSDDPLTKSN
+1086 TIDYR
-1099 SDDSPIST
+1099 
-1107 LYSPL
+1107 L
-1112 STLSLKAC
+1112 STSDSRLPTIDYRLSTSDSRLPTIDYRLSLKAC
-1120 LAQASQKNA
+1120 LSLASTRNA

-1134 LADVKTAEAFINSGK
+1134 LADVKTAEALINSGK

-1160 GKTQT
+1160 GRVQT
-1165 STSQDYTLMFSQSIP
+1165 YYSQDYTLVASQSIP

-1189 KALTS
+1189 KSLTS
-1194 AKVMSEK
+1194 AKVLSEK

-1216 YYYQILAQQKNLQFL
+1216 YYYQILAQQKNLSFL
-1231 ASQDSLYTQMKRAAT
+1231 ASQDSLYTLMKRAAT
-1246 IKFEQG
+1246 IKFQQG

-1307 ESGATGLDLSKNP
+1307 ESGQAGLDLSKNP

-1342 LKPDVRIGMTN
+1342 LKPDLRIGVTT

-1361 QNFIQAGLAIPI
+1361 QNFVQAGLAIPI

-1385 KLQEEAFIS
+1385 KLQEEAFVS

-1421 AYYTATALP
+1421 AYYTSTALP

-1463 RESYIREVNAYNQAI
+1463 RESYIQEVNAYNQAI
-1478 ITRQTLIGNE
+1478 ITRQTIIGNE

>member
-1 MINSIITFSIRN
+1 MINSIISFSIRN
-13 KLVIG
+13 KLVVG

-23 LIFWGGYSLRQLPI
+23 LIFWGGYSLSKLPI

-81 DIRSVSRMGLS
+81 DIRSISRMGLS

-105 VTRQQVAEKLKAAE
+105 VTRQQVAEKLKSAE

-142 QYTLEVDPAFKDQ
+142 QYSLVVDPAFKDQ

-181 VSSFGGDLK
+181 VSSYGGNVK
-190 QYEVAVNPERLR
+190 QYEVAVDPERLR
-202 AMNVSVNQVFK
+202 AMNVSVNEVFK

-253 AQRGE
+253 SQRGE

-285 GEGEAVGGVMLLL
+285 GEGESVGAVMLLL

-314 EIIGKTLPQ
+314 EIISKTLPQ
-323 GIKIVPYLDRSVL
+323 GIHIVPYLDRSVL
-336 IGRSIN
+336 IGRAIN

-357 ILVLLLG
+357 ILILLLG

-375 IPLCLLFAFALMHI
+375 IPLCLLFAFAMMHI

-428 EELSQQAMDEEVGIS
+428 EQLSQHAMDEEVGIS

-455 IIILIVYLPIMALGG
+455 VIILIVYLPIMALGG

-483 SFAILGALILSLTY
+483 SFAIFGALVLSLTY
-497 VPMMSALFLDKK
+497 VPMMSALFLNKK
-509 ISHEITIADRIMGF
+509 ISHELTIADRIMGF

-534 ALQQRKWVVIGA
+534 ALKQRKAVIVGA
-546 FGLFSASIALF
+546 FGLFSASIMLF

-584 LSQSIKVNTAAQAM
+584 LSQSIQVNTAAQAM

-609 VVSRIGASEIP
+609 VVSRIGSSEIP

-640 WKNAE
+640 WKNAK
-645 TMEELEEKM
+645 TMEELELKM
-654 DAALDVYPEVNFE
+654 DKALDVFPEVNFE

-691 FGEDLQELFDH
+691 FGEDLQELFSK

-708 YIRSIDGVGD
+708 YIRQIEGVGD

-743 LNVNEVNSAIKMTF
+743 LNVNEVNSVIKMTF
-757 AGETAGIVMEGEK
+757 AGETAGMVMEGEK
-770 RFDLVIR
+770 RFDLVVR
-777 MDSVHRQDIQNLR
+777 LDSVHRQDIQNLR

-847 KAMKDKIVLP
+847 KVMKNKITLP

-888 IFILLFFTFQSFLE
+888 IFVLLFFTFQSFLE
-902 ASIIYLAI
+902 AAIIYLAI

-955 QLADEGLGVE
+955 QLSEEGLGVE

-1019 FLTLVVIPVVYSLV
+1019 FLTLVVIPVVYSIV

-1051 FILMSF
+1051 FILLSF
-1057 SSTASGLRTP
+1057 STFAVTKTQSTKSH
-1067 DFGLSTSD
+1067 SD
-1075 YRLVTSDSRLS
+1075 DPLTKTQS
-1086 TKSRSDDPLTKSN
+1086 TKSRSDDHR
-1099 SDDSPIST
+1099 
-1107 LYSPL
+1107 
-1112 STLSLKAC
+1112 LSLKAC
-1120 LAQASQKNA
+1120 LERASTRNA

-1134 LADVKTAEAFINSGK
+1134 IADVKTAEAFINSGK
-1149 ELPKGTVDAQY
+1149 ELPKSTVDAQY

-1165 STSQDYTLMFSQSIP
+1165 SFSQDYTLMASQSIP
-1180 WPTLLKAQV
+1180 WPTLLRAQV

-1194 AKVMSEK
+1194 AKVLSEK

-1216 YYYQILAQQKNLQFL
+1216 YYYQILAQQKNEQFL
-1231 ASQDSLYTQMKRAAT
+1231 QSQDSLYTQMKRAAT
-1246 IKFEQG
+1246 IKFQQG

-1267 EFQQKRI
+1267 EFKQKRI

-1283 YQNLAYWINEPGEFE
+1283 YQNLGYWINEPGEFE
-1298 IEGKESLAM
+1298 IEGKESLTM
-1307 ESGATGLDLSKNP
+1307 EGSLASLDLSKNP

-1328 VEHGK
+1328 VQHGK
-1333 LLTAVERER
+1333 LLTAVEQER
-1342 LKPDVRIGMTN
+1342 LKPDLRFGITS
-1353 QSIENVGG
+1353 QSIEKVGG
-1361 QNFIQAGLAIPI
+1361 QNFVQAGLAIPI
-1373 FGKGQKAKIASA
+1373 FMKGQKAKIASA
-1385 KLQEEAFIS
+1385 KLQEEAFVS
-1394 QKIQAES
+1394 QKIQTES

-1408 NAEAAVAKYRASL
+1408 NAEAAVAKYQASL
-1421 AYYTATALP
+1421 VYYTTTALP

-1437 TALKSYQQGEIEYVE
+1437 TALKSYQEGEIEYVE

-1463 RESYIREVNAYNQAI
+1463 RESYIQEVNAYNQAI
-1478 ITRQTLIGNE
+1478 ITRQTIIGNE

>member
-1 MINSIITFSIRN
+1 MLNFKIMIHSIITFSIRN
-13 KLVIG
+13 KLVVG

-142 QYTLEVDPAFKDQ
+142 QYTLEVAPAFKDQ
-155 YSLADL
+155 YSLSDL

-181 VSSFGGDLK
+181 VSSFGGNLK

-428 EELSQQAMDEEVGIS
+428 EELSQHAMDEEVGIS

-497 VPMMSALFLDKK
+497 VPMMSALFLSKK
-509 ISHEITIADRIMGF
+509 ISHKITIADRIMGF
-523 LYRGYQ
+523 LYGKYQ

-534 ALQQRKWVVIGA
+534 ALKQRKWVVIGA

-557 MTLGGEFIPELNEGD
+557 MSLGGEFIPELNEGD

-598 LLKKF
+598 LMKKF

-645 TMEELEEKM
+645 TMEELEAKM
-654 DAALDVYPEVNFE
+654 DEALDVYPEVNFE

-702 ATEASR
+702 ATEVSR
-708 YIRSIDGVGD
+708 YIRNIDGVGD

-770 RFDLVIR
+770 RFDLVVR

-847 KAMKDKIVLP
+847 KVMKNKITLP

-921 WLRGMP
+921 WIRGMP

-955 QLADEGLGVE
+955 QLAQEGLGVE

-982 AAVASLGFLPMAL
+982 ASVASLGFLPMAL
-995 SHSPGAEVQRPLATV
+995 SQSPGAEVQRPLATV

-1019 FLTLVVIPVVYSLV
+1019 FLTLVVIPVVYSIV

-1057 SSTASGLRTP
+1057 SGIASSGL
-1067 DFGLSTSD
+1067 
-1075 YRLVTSDSRLS
+1075 Y
-1086 TKSRSDDPLTKSN
+1086 
-1099 SDDSPIST
+1099 
-1107 LYSPL
+1107 PL
-1112 STLSLKAC
+1112 STDHFLLSTVHCPLSTAGPARLSLKAC
-1120 LAQASQKNA
+1120 LSLASTRNA

-1149 ELPKGTVDAQY
+1149 ELPKGTVDGQY

-1201 RLKITQNLVASSVKF
+1201 RLKITQNLVVSSVKF
-1216 YYYQILAQQKNLQFL
+1216 YYYQILAQQKNLEFL

-1246 IKFEQG
+1246 IKFQQG

-1307 ESGATGLDLSKNP
+1307 ESGAAGLDLSKNP

-1353 QSIENVGG
+1353 QSIERVGG
-1361 QNFIQAGLAIPI
+1361 QNFVQAGLAIPI

-1385 KLQEEAFIS
+1385 KLQEEAFAS
-1394 QKIQAES
+1394 QKTQAES

-1421 AYYTATALP
+1421 AYYTSTALP
-1430 QAALLEK
+1430 QAILLEK

-1463 RESYIREVNAYNQAI
+1463 RESYIQEVNAYNQAI
-1478 ITRQTLIGNE
+1478 ITRQTIIGNE

>member
-1 MINSIITFSIRN
+1 MINSIISFSIRN
-13 KLVIG
+13 KLVVG

-23 LIFWGGYSLRQLPI
+23 LVFWGGYSLSKLPI

-142 QYTLEVDPAFKDQ
+142 QYTLVVDPAFKDQ

-181 VSSFGGDLK
+181 VSSFGGNLK
-190 QYEVAVNPERLR
+190 QYEIAVNPERLR
-202 AMNVSVNQVFK
+202 AMNVSVNDVFK
-213 AIQINNSNSGGSYLE
+213 AVSTNNSNSGGSYLE

-253 AQRGE
+253 SSRGE

-323 GIKIVPYLDRSVL
+323 GIHIVPYLDRSVL
-336 IGRSIN
+336 IGRAIN

-357 ILVLLLG
+357 ILILLLG

-428 EELSQQAMDEEVGIS
+428 EELSQDAMDEEVGIS

-448 GSAAFGV
+448 SSAAFGV

-497 VPMMSALFLDKK
+497 VPMMSALFLSKK
-509 ISHEITIADRIMGF
+509 ISHEVTIADRIMGF
-523 LYRGYQ
+523 LYGKYQ

-534 ALQQRKWVVIGA
+534 ALKQRKWVVIGA

-557 MTLGGEFIPELNEGD
+557 MSLGGEFIPELNEGD

-598 LLKKF
+598 LMKKF

-654 DAALDVYPEVNFE
+654 DKALDVYPEVNFE

-708 YIRSIDGVGD
+708 YIRSIEGVGD

-770 RFDLVIR
+770 RFDLVVR

-803 LQEVADVNYENAPL
+803 LQEVAEVSYENAPL

-847 KAMKDKIVLP
+847 KVMKDKIVLP

-874 KSRLALVVPIALAL
+874 KSRLSLVVPIALAL
-888 IFILLFFTFQSFLE
+888 IFVLLFFTFQSFLE

-910 PLSAIGGVVAL
+910 PLSAIGGIVAL

-948 VLLSYFK
+948 VLLSFFK

-1019 FLTLVVIPVVYSLV
+1019 FLTLVVIPVVYSIV
-1033 MGRREQK
+1033 MGRREAK
-1040 LKAKGLGMIVL
+1040 LKAKGLGMIVM
-1051 FILMSF
+1051 FILLSF
-1057 SSTASGLRTP
+1057 SGISSGLA
-1067 DFGLSTSD
+1067 TSD
-1075 YRLVTSDSRLS
+1075 YRLATKSHSDDPLTKTKS
-1086 TKSRSDDPLTKSN
+1086 TKSRSDDTR
-1099 SDDSPIST
+1099 
-1107 LYSPL
+1107 
-1112 STLSLKAC
+1112 LSLKAC
-1120 LAQASQKNA
+1120 LARASQKNT
-1129 LLATG
+1129 LLASG
-1134 LADVKTAEAFINSGK
+1134 IADVKTAEAFINSGK

-1165 STSQDYTLMFSQSIP
+1165 YYSQDYTVMASQSIP

-1194 AKVMSEK
+1194 AKVLSEK

-1246 IKFEQG
+1246 IKFQQG

-1298 IEGKESLAM
+1298 IEGKESVTM
-1307 ESGATGLDLSKNP
+1307 ESGATGFDLSKNP

-1342 LKPDVRIGMTN
+1342 LKPDVRIGVTT

-1361 QNFIQAGLAIPI
+1361 QNFVQAGLAIPL
-1373 FGKGQKAKIASA
+1373 FMKGQKAKIASA
-1385 KLQEEAFIS
+1385 KLQEEAYIS
-1394 QKIQAES
+1394 QKIQTES

-1421 AYYTATALP
+1421 AYYTSTALP

-1463 RESYIREVNAYNQAI
+1463 RESYIQEVNAYNQAI
-1478 ITRQTLIGNE
+1478 ITRQTIIGNE

>member
-1 MINSIITFSIRN
+1 MLNFKIMIHSIITFSIRN
-13 KLVIG
+13 KLVVG

-142 QYTLEVDPAFKDQ
+142 QYTLEVAPAFKDQ
-155 YSLADL
+155 YSLSDL

-181 VSSFGGDLK
+181 VSSFGGNLK

-420 RLHSHRKG
+420 RLHNHRKG
-428 EELSQQAMDEEVGIS
+428 EELSQQEMDEEVGIS

-448 GSAAFGV
+448 SSAAFGV

-509 ISHEITIADRIMGF
+509 ISHDITIADRIMGF

-534 ALQQRKWVVIGA
+534 ALKQRKWVIIGA

-572 FAVETLLPTNAS
+572 FAVETILPTNAS

-645 TMEELEEKM
+645 TMEELEAKM
-654 DAALDVYPEVNFE
+654 DEALDVYPEVNFE

-708 YIRSIDGVGD
+708 YIRNIDGVGD

-770 RFDLVIR
+770 RFDLVVR

-847 KAMKDKIVLP
+847 KVMKNKITLP

-921 WLRGMP
+921 WIRGMP

-955 QLADEGLGVE
+955 QLAQEGLGVE

-995 SHSPGAEVQRPLATV
+995 SQSPGAEVQRPLATV

-1019 FLTLVVIPVVYSLV
+1019 FLTLVVIPVVYSIV

-1057 SSTASGLRTP
+1057 SGTASSGL
-1067 DFGLSTSD
+1067 
-1075 YRLVTSDSRLS
+1075 Y
-1086 TKSRSDDPLTKSN
+1086 
-1099 SDDSPIST
+1099 
-1107 LYSPL
+1107 PL
-1112 STLSLKAC
+1112 STDHCLLSTVHCPLSTAGPARLSLKAC
-1120 LAQASQKNA
+1120 LSLASTRNA

-1149 ELPKGTVDAQY
+1149 ELPKGTVDGQY

-1201 RLKITQNLVASSVKF
+1201 RLKITQNLVVSSVKF
-1216 YYYQILAQQKNLQFL
+1216 YYYQILAQQKNLEFL

-1246 IKFEQG
+1246 IKFQQG

-1298 IEGKESLAM
+1298 IEGKESVTM
-1307 ESGATGLDLSKNP
+1307 ESGAAGLDLSKNP

-1353 QSIENVGG
+1353 QSIERVGG
-1361 QNFIQAGLAIPI
+1361 QNFVQAGLAIPI

-1385 KLQEEAFIS
+1385 KLQEEAFAS

-1408 NAEAAVAKYRASL
+1408 NAEASVAKYRASL
-1421 AYYTATALP
+1421 AYYTSTALP
-1430 QAALLEK
+1430 QAILLEK

-1463 RESYIREVNAYNQAI
+1463 RESYIQEVNAYNQAI
-1478 ITRQTLIGNE
+1478 ITRQTIIGNE

>member
-1 MINSIITFSIRN
+1 MLNFKIMINSIITFSIRN

-142 QYTLEVDPAFKDQ
+142 QYTLEVAPAFKDQ
-155 YSLADL
+155 YSLSDL

-181 VSSFGGDLK
+181 VSSFGGNLK

-428 EELSQQAMDEEVGIS
+428 EELSQQEMDEEVGIS

-448 GSAAFGV
+448 SSAAFGV

-509 ISHEITIADRIMGF
+509 ISHDITIADRIMGF

-534 ALQQRKWVVIGA
+534 ALKQRKWVVIGA

-572 FAVETLLPTNAS
+572 FAVETILPTNAS

-627 SCDLIIQLKDPSE
+627 SCDLIIQLKNPSE

-645 TMEELEEKM
+645 TMEELEAKM
-654 DAALDVYPEVNFE
+654 DEALDVYPEVNFE

-708 YIRSIDGVGD
+708 YIRNIDGVGD

-770 RFDLVIR
+770 RFDLVVR
-777 MDSVHRQDIQNLR
+777 MDSVYRQDIQNLR

-847 KAMKDKIVLP
+847 KVMKNKITLP

-921 WLRGMP
+921 WIRGMP

-955 QLADEGLGVE
+955 QLAQEGLGVE

-995 SHSPGAEVQRPLATV
+995 SQSPGAEVQRPLATV

-1019 FLTLVVIPVVYSLV
+1019 FLTLVVIPVVYSIV

-1051 FILMSF
+1051 FILISF
-1057 SSTASGLRTP
+1057 SGIASSGL
-1067 DFGLSTSD
+1067 
-1075 YRLVTSDSRLS
+1075 Y
-1086 TKSRSDDPLTKSN
+1086 
-1099 SDDSPIST
+1099 
-1107 LYSPL
+1107 PL
-1112 STLSLKAC
+1112 STDHFLLSTVHCPLSTAGPARLSLKAC
-1120 LAQASQKNA
+1120 LSLASTRNA

-1149 ELPKGTVDAQY
+1149 ELPKGTVDGQY

-1201 RLKITQNLVASSVKF
+1201 RLKITQNLVVSSVKF
-1216 YYYQILAQQKNLQFL
+1216 YYYQILAQQKNLEFL

-1246 IKFEQG
+1246 IKFQQG

-1307 ESGATGLDLSKNP
+1307 ESGAAGLDLSKNP

-1353 QSIENVGG
+1353 QSIERVGG
-1361 QNFIQAGLAIPI
+1361 QNFVQAGLAIPI

-1385 KLQEEAFIS
+1385 KLQEEAFAS

-1408 NAEAAVAKYRASL
+1408 NAEASVAKYRASL
-1421 AYYTATALP
+1421 AYYTSTALP
-1430 QAALLEK
+1430 QAILLEK

-1463 RESYIREVNAYNQAI
+1463 RESYIQEVNAYNQAI
-1478 ITRQTLIGNE
+1478 ITRQTIIGNE

>member
-1 MINSIITFSIRN
+1 MLNFKIMINSIITFSIRN

-654 DAALDVYPEVNFE
+654 DKELDAFPEVNFE

-770 RFDLVIR
+770 RFDLVVR

-795 LPSGSQIP
+795 LPLGSQIP

-847 KAMKDKIVLP
+847 KVMKDKIVLP

-888 IFILLFFTFQSFLE
+888 IFVLLFFTFQSFLE

-1040 LKAKGLGMIVL
+1040 LKAKGLGMIML

-1057 SSTASGLRTP
+1057 SSTASGLRTS
-1067 DFGLSTSD
+1067 DSELVSSGL
-1075 YRLVTSDSRLS
+1075 RTSDSGLASSGLR
-1086 TKSRSDDPLTKSN
+1086 
-1099 SDDSPIST
+1099 
-1107 LYSPL
+1107 
-1112 STLSLKAC
+1112 TLSLRTC
-1120 LAQASQKNA
+1120 LSQASTRNA

-1361 QNFIQAGLAIPI
+1361 QNFVQAGLAIPI

-1463 RESYIREVNAYNQAI
+1463 RESYIQEVNAYNQAI

>member
-1 MINSIITFSIRN
+1 MNFS
-13 KLVIG
+13 
-18 LFVLG
+18 
-23 LIFWGGYSLRQLPI
+23 
-37 DALPDITSNQVQVIT
+37 TS
-52 QSPALATSEVE
+52 AEVE

-142 QYTLEVDPAFKDQ
+142 QYTLVVDPAFKDQ

-181 VSSFGGDLK
+181 VSSFGGNLK
-190 QYEVAVNPERLR
+190 QYEIAVNPERLR
-202 AMNVSVNQVFK
+202 AMNVSVNDVFK
-213 AIQINNSNSGGSYLE
+213 AVSTNNSNSGGSYLE

-253 AQRGE
+253 SSRGE

-323 GIKIVPYLDRSVL
+323 GIHIVPYLDRSVL
-336 IGRSIN
+336 IGRAIN

-357 ILVLLLG
+357 ILILLLG

-428 EELSQQAMDEEVGIS
+428 EELSQDAMDEEVGIS

-448 GSAAFGV
+448 SSAAFGV

-497 VPMMSALFLDKK
+497 VPMMSALFLSKK
-509 ISHEITIADRIMGF
+509 ISHEVTIADRIMGF
-523 LYRGYQ
+523 LYGKYQ

-534 ALQQRKWVVIGA
+534 ALKQRKWVVIGA

-557 MTLGGEFIPELNEGD
+557 MSLGGEFIPELNEGD

-598 LLKKF
+598 LMKKF

-654 DAALDVYPEVNFE
+654 DKALDVYPEVNFE

-708 YIRSIDGVGD
+708 YIRSIEGVGD

-770 RFDLVIR
+770 RFDLVVR

-803 LQEVADVNYENAPL
+803 LQEVAEVSYENAPL

-847 KAMKDKIVLP
+847 KVMKDKIVLP

-874 KSRLALVVPIALAL
+874 KSRLSLVVPIALAL
-888 IFILLFFTFQSFLE
+888 IFVLLFFTFQSFLE

-910 PLSAIGGVVAL
+910 PLSAIGGIVAL

-948 VLLSYFK
+948 VLLSFFK

-1019 FLTLVVIPVVYSLV
+1019 FLTLVVIPVVYSIV
-1033 MGRREQK
+1033 MGRREAK
-1040 LKAKGLGMIVL
+1040 LKAKGLGMIVM
-1051 FILMSF
+1051 FILLSF
-1057 SSTASGLRTP
+1057 SGISSGLA
-1067 DFGLSTSD
+1067 TSD
-1075 YRLVTSDSRLS
+1075 YRLATKSHSDDPLTKTKS
-1086 TKSRSDDPLTKSN
+1086 TKSRSDDTR
-1099 SDDSPIST
+1099 
-1107 LYSPL
+1107 
-1112 STLSLKAC
+1112 LSLKAC
-1120 LAQASQKNA
+1120 LARASQKNT
-1129 LLATG
+1129 LLASG
-1134 LADVKTAEAFINSGK
+1134 IADVKTAEAFINSGK

-1165 STSQDYTLMFSQSIP
+1165 YYSQDYTVMASQSIP

-1194 AKVMSEK
+1194 AKVLSEK

-1246 IKFEQG
+1246 IKFQQG

-1298 IEGKESLAM
+1298 IEGKESVTM
-1307 ESGATGLDLSKNP
+1307 ESGATGFDLSKNP

-1342 LKPDVRIGMTN
+1342 LKPDVRIGVTT

-1361 QNFIQAGLAIPI
+1361 QNFVQAGLAIPL
-1373 FGKGQKAKIASA
+1373 FMKGQKAKIASA
-1385 KLQEEAFIS
+1385 KLQEEAYIS
-1394 QKIQAES
+1394 QKIQTES

-1421 AYYTATALP
+1421 AYYTSTALP

-1463 RESYIREVNAYNQAI
+1463 RESYIQEVNAYNQAI
-1478 ITRQTLIGNE
+1478 ITRQTIIGNE

>member
-1 MINSIITFSIRN
+1 MLNFKIMIHSIINFSIRN
-13 KLVIG
+13 KLVVG
-18 LFVLG
+18 LFALG

-81 DIRSVSRMGLS
+81 GIRSVSRMGLS
-92 IITVVFEDEVATE
+92 IITVVFEDDVATE

-142 QYTLEVDPAFKDQ
+142 QYTLEIDPAFKDQ

-190 QYEVAVNPERLR
+190 QYEIAVNPERLR
-202 AMNVSVNQVFK
+202 AMNVSVNEVFK
-213 AIQINNSNSGGSYLE
+213 AVSINNSNSGGSYLE

-253 AQRGE
+253 SSRGE

-285 GEGEAVGGVMLLL
+285 GQGEAVGGVMLLL

-304 QVVQDVKVQM
+304 QVVQDVKVQL

-336 IGRSIN
+336 IGRAIN

-357 ILVLLLG
+357 ILILLLG

-428 EELSQQAMDEEVGIS
+428 QELSQHEMDEEVGIS

-448 GSAAFGV
+448 SSAAFGV

-509 ISHEITIADRIMGF
+509 ISHDITIADRIMGF

-546 FGLFSASIALF
+546 FGLFSSSIALF
-557 MTLGGEFIPELNEGD
+557 MSLGGEFIPELNEGD
-572 FAVETLLPTNAS
+572 FAVETILPTNAS
-584 LSQSIKVNTAAQAM
+584 LSQSIKVNNAAQAM

-603 PTEIKQ
+603 PTEINQ

-627 SCDLIIQLKDPSE
+627 SCDLIIQLKDPSV

-654 DAALDVYPEVNFE
+654 DKELDAFPEVSFE

-708 YIRSIDGVGD
+708 YIRNIDGVGD
-718 IKVQQIDGIPQLV
+718 IKVQQIEGIPQLV

-770 RFDLVIR
+770 RFDLVVR

-803 LQEVADVNYENAPL
+803 LQEVAEVSYENAPL

-847 KAMKDKIVLP
+847 KVMKNKITLP

-888 IFILLFFTFQSFLE
+888 IFVLLFFTFQSFLE

-948 VLLSYFK
+948 VLLSFFK
-955 QLADEGLGVE
+955 QLANEGLGVE

-995 SHSPGAEVQRPLATV
+995 SQSPGAEVQRPLATV

-1019 FLTLVVIPVVYSLV
+1019 FLTLVVIPVVYSIV

-1040 LKAKGLGMIVL
+1040 LKAKGLGMIGL
-1051 FILMSF
+1051 FMLLSF
-1057 SSTASGLRTP
+1057 ASFAKNPISSLN
-1067 DFGLSTSD
+1067 STSD
-1075 YRLVTSDSRLS
+1075 YRLATMPRG
-1086 TKSRSDDPLTKSN
+1086 DDPLTT
-1099 SDDSPIST
+1099 DYCI
-1107 LYSPL
+1107 L
-1112 STLSLKAC
+1112 STAGSARLSLKAC
-1120 LAQASQKNA
+1120 LERASTRNA

-1134 LADVKTAEAFINSGK
+1134 IADVKTAEAFINSGK
-1149 ELPKGTVDAQY
+1149 ELPKGTVDGQY

-1216 YYYQILAQQKNLQFL
+1216 YYYQILAQQKNLEFL

-1246 IKFEQG
+1246 IKFQQG

-1298 IEGKESLAM
+1298 IEGKESVTM
-1307 ESGATGLDLSKNP
+1307 ESGVAGLDLSKNP

-1361 QNFIQAGLAIPI
+1361 QNFVQAGLAIPI

-1385 KLQEEAFIS
+1385 KLQEEAFVS

-1401 ALQTDYK
+1401 ALKTDYK

-1421 AYYTATALP
+1421 AYYTSTALP
-1430 QAALLEK
+1430 QAILLEK

-1463 RESYIREVNAYNQAI
+1463 RESYIQEVNAYNQAI
-1478 ITRQTLIGNE
+1478 ITRQTIIGNE

>member
-1 MINSIITFSIRN
+1 MINSIISFSIRN
-13 KLVIG
+13 KLVVG

-23 LIFWGGYSLRQLPI
+23 LIFWGGYSLSKLPI

-181 VSSFGGDLK
+181 VSSFGGNLK
-190 QYEVAVNPERLR
+190 QYEVAIDPERLR

-213 AIQINNSNSGGSYLE
+213 AIQLNNSNSGGSYLE

-253 AQRGE
+253 SQRGD

-323 GIKIVPYLDRSVL
+323 GIHIVPYLDRSVL
-336 IGRSIN
+336 IGRAIN

-364 NWRAGLIVASV
+364 NLRAGLIVASV

-428 EELSQQAMDEEVGIS
+428 EELSQHAMDEEVGIS

-497 VPMMSALFLDKK
+497 VPMMSALFLSKK

-523 LYRGYQ
+523 LYGKYQ
-529 PIIHW
+529 PIINW

-557 MTLGGEFIPELNEGD
+557 MSLGGEFIPELNEGD

-598 LLKKF
+598 LMKKF

-645 TMEELEEKM
+645 TMEELEAKM

-708 YIRSIDGVGD
+708 YIRKIDGVGD

-770 RFDLVIR
+770 RFDLVVR
-777 MDSVHRQDIQNLR
+777 MDSVHRKDIQNLR

-803 LQEVADVNYENAPL
+803 LQEVADVSYENAPL

-847 KAMKDKIVLP
+847 KVMKDKIVLP

-888 IFILLFFTFQSFLE
+888 IFVLLFFTFQSFLE
-902 ASIIYLAI
+902 AAIIYLAI
-910 PLSAIGGVVAL
+910 PLSAIGGIVAL

-948 VLLSYFK
+948 VLLSFFK
-955 QLADEGLGVE
+955 QLADEGLSVE

-1019 FLTLVVIPVVYSLV
+1019 FLTLVVIPVVYSIV
-1033 MGRREQK
+1033 MGRKEQK
-1040 LKAKGLGMIVL
+1040 LNAKGLGMIVL
-1051 FILMSF
+1051 FVLMSF
-1057 SSTASGLRTP
+1057 SSFS
-1067 DFGLSTSD
+1067 
-1075 YRLVTSDSRLS
+1075 V
-1086 TKSRSDDPLTKSN
+1086 TKSHG
-1099 SDDSPIST
+1099 DDSPIST

-1112 STLSLKAC
+1112 STLSLKTC
-1120 LAQASQKNA
+1120 LSLASTRNA

-1134 LADVKTAEAFINSGK
+1134 LADVKTAEAFIQSGK

-1165 STSQDYTLMFSQSIP
+1165 YYSQDYTLMASQSIP

-1194 AKVMSEK
+1194 AKVLSEK

-1216 YYYQILAQQKNLQFL
+1216 YYYQILAQQKNLAFL

-1246 IKFEQG
+1246 IKFQQG

-1274 ALEADQKTA
+1274 ALESDQKTA

-1320 TIELLAEQ
+1320 TIELLSEQ

-1342 LKPDVRIGMTN
+1342 LKPDVRIGVTT

-1361 QNFIQAGLAIPI
+1361 QNFVQAGLAIPI

-1385 KLQEEAFIS
+1385 KLQEEAYVS

-1463 RESYIREVNAYNQAI
+1463 RESYIQEVNAYNQAI